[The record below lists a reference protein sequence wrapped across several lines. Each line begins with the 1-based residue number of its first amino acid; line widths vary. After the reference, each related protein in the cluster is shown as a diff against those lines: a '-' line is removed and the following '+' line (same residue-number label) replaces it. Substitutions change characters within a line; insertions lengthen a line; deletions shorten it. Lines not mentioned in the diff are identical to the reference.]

1 MIQNGAKTAVSEC
14 LIWMIVV
21 QFDVFGLIIVVEGKI
36 IFTGTFI
43 NTCDTKIKEE
53 YLFLLQ
59 SFNFLVFDIVE
70 PCPFGLSE
78 TFDGKFIVCGVL
90 VNEGRFNKSRYF
102 ARSFRWEIHLLD
114 NTWSDSRVTLITSN
128 IEREYVFDLVLAALC
143 HKVNSTL
150 NVSWSSVCPFDR
162 FWRWTI
168 LLWLSLF
175 RSFLPLF
182 ALIIVI
188 HVHQLSE
195 LETR

>member
-36 IFTGTFI
+36 IFTRTFI

-53 YLFLLQ
+53 DLFLLQ

-90 VNEGRFNKSRYF
+90 VDEGRFNKSRYF
-102 ARSFRWEIHLLD
+102 ARSFWWEIDLLD
-114 NTWSDSRVTLITSN
+114 DTWSNSRVALITSN
-128 IEREYVFDLVLAALC
+128 IEREYVFNLVLTALC
-143 HKVNSTL
+143 HKVNCTL
-150 NVSWSSVCPFDR
+150 YISWRSVCPLNW

-168 LLWLSLF
+168 LLCLSLF

-188 HVHQLSE
+188 HVHQLTKFK
-195 LETR
+195 TR